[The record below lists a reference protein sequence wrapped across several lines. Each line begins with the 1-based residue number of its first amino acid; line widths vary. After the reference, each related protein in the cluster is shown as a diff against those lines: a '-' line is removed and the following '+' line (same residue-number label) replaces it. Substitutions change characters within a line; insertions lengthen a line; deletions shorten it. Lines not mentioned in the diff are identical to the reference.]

1 MEKEDIIINGRA
13 QVIEILKRLPEDHKN
28 KILRSLKIK
37 NSSLAQELSWQ
48 TLTFRSIV
56 DLKEKALETL
66 LEYVSSPVIAIAI
79 SDQSTEIK
87 KRFLS
92 NVSRERA
99 KEIFQNL
106 KNLSPN
112 SINAKKAQSKIIDI
126 ATTLMQK
133 KTLIFE

>member
-48 TLTFRSIV
+48 TLSFKSIT
-56 DLKEKALETL
+56 DLKENALQTL
-66 LEYVSSPVIAIAI
+66 LEYISSPVIAIALT
-79 SDQSTEIK
+79 DQSIDVQK
-87 KRFLS
+87 KFLS
-92 NVSRERA
+92 TVSRERA
-99 KEIFQNL
+99 KEIFQQL
-106 KNLSPN
+106 KTQGQSSL
-112 SINAKKAQSKIIDI
+112 NAKKAQMKIIDI

-133 KTLIFE
+133 KTLLFE